1 MAYSCDLSKI
11 ETWTIMD
18 YQGLSWTII
27 GYHRLSWAIMG
38 SHGLYWRLEKA
49 KMAVYGRMNL
59 QVCLLSCYCNWKTFF
74 FNKLDGWTFVN
85 PSCSL
90 SFNIVLY
97 LTIFWNQW
105 IIDLSICLHQ
115 QPSPTK
121 FFLKKK
127 ILFKINIFVILV
139 KMWKHTANT
148 RHFTVAQGGLK
159 DFSMP

>member
-1 MAYSCDLSKI
+1 M
-11 ETWTIMD
+11 
-18 YQGLSWTII
+18 
-27 GYHRLSWAIMG
+27 RL
-38 SHGLYWRLEKA
+38 K
-49 KMAVYGRMNL
+49 N
-59 QVCLLSCYCNWKTFF
+59 FF

-127 ILFKINIFVILV
+127 ILFKNNMFVILF

-148 RHFTVAQGGLK
+148 WHLEVILQICIQTSKNSVLLNHSPSQAPASMKNPLVLFLK
-159 DFSMP
+159 YSTTMSTWPIWNTCYRSMINLVFYFPVHLKVVQLNCTEHLWI